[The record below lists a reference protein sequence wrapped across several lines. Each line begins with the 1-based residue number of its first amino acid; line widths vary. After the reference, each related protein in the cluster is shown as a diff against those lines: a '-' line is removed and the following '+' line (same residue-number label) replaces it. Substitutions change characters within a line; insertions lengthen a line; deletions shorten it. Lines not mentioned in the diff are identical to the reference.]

1 MNYGEVISHFK
12 NVLNRSDISD
22 DLAKTFLRNGISR
35 IQRQLRTAMNE
46 RIAEFSFVD
55 PTAYIVLP
63 ADFLELIS
71 LTFGGTSVDRVPISV
86 FKKMSAHQETGVP
99 HYFTREQEKLL
110 IYPTPDKGTIELYY
124 YAEFDQLEDEAD
136 TNALITVAPDLVIYA
151 GLTYA
156 ADYYLDDRVD
166 VFTDK
171 YNSFLLEVQEQA
183 NDQELNGGPLT
194 LQPTYAFQDV

>member
-12 NVLNRSDISD
+12 NVINRSDISD